1 MTYSKAQFIAYGL
14 YTGRGHNPDR
24 YIGLAD
30 EAADVRQRV
39 KLMVEAV
46 NAAGS
51 HPNWVDPRP
60 DVLKIFIAP
69 EFYFRGV
76 RGGYTDLKYVNGEGA
91 GRDPNSIVGGLANAV
106 QDARWK
112 DWLFVFGTTMVVA
125 GALLPEDRIDPK
137 TGQPY
142 KDFIG
147 RPIVGKTVALLNIAL
162 VQKGGYASEEERT
175 SKAVAVIK
183 DLLSPVDWQD
193 GPGVVAGENTVQY
206 FPRPVSYASE
216 VNTPGLGGGGGG
228 GGGGGNGGAIFKLD
242 GITFGLEVCADHGV
256 GRLKKAKPQA
266 GDTFVQ
272 IQLVPSG
279 GVTISPARVAALKGG
294 LVCNV
299 DGASTSLTAKA
310 PQPAEREGYHVQLF
324 SVLSDGQPAD
334 LSQMQEI
341 PSAVVIPAHA
351 DLAEVQ
357 KVFWLPPDNGVEN
370 VIVWPKLAIYPP
382 QDIPAPVVAA
392 G

>member
-1 MTYSKAQFIAYGL
+1 MSYSKAQFIAYGI

-39 KLMVEAV
+39 KLMTEAV
-46 NAAGS
+46 NAAG
-51 HPNWVDPRP
+51 NWPGVDPRP

-69 EFYFRGV
+69 EFYFRAV

-112 DWLFVFGTTMVVA
+112 DWLFVFGTSMVVA
-125 GALLPEDRIDPK
+125 GTLLPEDRIDPK

-147 RPIVGKTVALLNIAL
+147 RPIVGKAIALLNIAL

-193 GPGVVAGENTVQY
+193 GPGVVVSENTVQY

-216 VNTPGLGGGGGG
+216 VNTPGPGGGG

-242 GITFGLEVCADHGV
+242 DITFGLEVCADHGL

-279 GVTISPARVAALKGG
+279 GATITPARVAALKGG

-299 DGASTSLTAKA
+299 DGASTVLTTNVA
-310 PQPAEREGYHVQLF
+310 QPAEKEGFHTQLF
-324 SVLSDGQPAD
+324 SVLSAGQPSG
-334 LSQMQEI
+334 LSEMKEI
-341 PSAVVIPAHA
+341 PSTALVIANA

-357 KVFWLPPDNGVEN
+357 KVFWLPPDNGVKNME
-370 VIVWPKLAIYPP
+370 VWPHLVIYPP
-382 QDIPAPVVAA
+382 VDIPAPVVAM

>member
-1 MTYSKAQFIAYGL
+1 MTYSKAQFIAYGI
-14 YTGRGHNPDR
+14 YTGRGHTPDR

-39 KLMVEAV
+39 KLMTEAV
-46 NAAGS
+46 NAAG
-51 HPNWVDPRP
+51 NWPGIDPRP

-112 DWLFVFGTTMVVA
+112 HWLFVFGTSIVVA

-142 KDFIG
+142 TDFIG
-147 RPIVGKTVALLNIAL
+147 RPIVGKTIALLNIAL

-193 GPGVVAGENTVQY
+193 GPGVMASENTVQY

-216 VNTPGLGGGGGG
+216 VNTPGLGGSGGGS
-228 GGGGGNGGAIFKLD
+228 GGNGGSIFKLD
-242 GITFGLEVCADHGV
+242 DITFGLEVCADHGL

-279 GVTISPARVAALKGG
+279 GATITPARVAALKGG

-299 DGASTSLTAKA
+299 DGASTGLTTNAAQPEDKA
-310 PQPAEREGYHVQLF
+310 GFHTQLF
-324 SVLSDGQPAD
+324 SVLSDGQPSG
-334 LSQMQEI
+334 LSQMEEI
-341 PSAVVIPAHA
+341 PSTALVIANA

-357 KVFWLPPDNGVEN
+357 KVFWLPPDNGVKNME
-370 VIVWPKLAIYPP
+370 VWPHLAIYPP
-382 QDIPAPVVAA
+382 QDIPAPVAA
-392 G
+392 TG